1 MSKKKEFEDA
11 IENLSNSD
19 SGHSSQMTPE
29 NSVSHSD
36 DDDLDT
42 LPRCNSSDNCPGLE
56 ESLEDIYRLLKM
68 ALNNCFEEAMDG
80 TEKWLFIY

>member
-1 MSKKKEFEDA
+1 
-11 IENLSNSD
+11 
-19 SGHSSQMTPE
+19 MTPE
-29 NSVSHSD
+29 NSISHSD

-42 LPRCNSSDNCPGLE
+42 LTNNSSSDNCPGLE

-80 TEKWLFIY
+80 TEKWLIYKSYIDLILIKFNSKQF